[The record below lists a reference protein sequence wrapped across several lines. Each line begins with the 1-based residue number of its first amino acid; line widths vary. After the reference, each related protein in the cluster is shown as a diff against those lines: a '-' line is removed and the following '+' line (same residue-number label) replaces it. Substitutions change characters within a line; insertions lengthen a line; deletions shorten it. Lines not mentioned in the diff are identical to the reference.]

1 MHIKAQYNDKW
12 AFKKWLADVKLGLVA
27 MVLVKFRQVSLT
39 ALKLVDNHP
48 AVWSET
54 AAAAA
59 GGGGAGRRRF
69 LRQGNVETAKK
80 LVLINLFNRASFS

>member
-1 MHIKAQYNDKW
+1 MHIIRHNTNDKW

-27 MVLVKFRQVSLT
+27 MVLVKFRQVPLT

-48 AVWSET
+48 AVWSK
-54 AAAAA
+54 AAAA

>member
-48 AVWSET
+48 AVWSE
-54 AAAAA
+54 A
-59 GGGGAGRRRF
+59 GAGRRRF

>member
-1 MHIKAQYNDKW
+1 MHIKAQYYDKW

-27 MVLVKFRQVSLT
+27 MVLVKFRQVPLT

-48 AVWSET
+48 AVWSE

-59 GGGGAGRRRF
+59 GGAGRRRF